1 MDYVS
6 NLRQQIFPLGTRLSG
21 DHLLYCKIL
30 EPDFIL
36 TLAKDRPDQSLR
48 GESLCARSG
57 RRQEAA
63 GAWSKSG
70 AKTTTHPWT
79 IPLWAAPSHC
89 QRAGCGGG
97 IPIELDTTSCSLSL
111 LPVWWNVTTW
121 LSEKLQSLTIL
132 LLPVSSSTTWE
143 SRNSICVPQY
153 RNTDNAVVW
162 VSTMFKSTISLGSNC
177 NHISGIPVLLPD
189 GLRRRWSKV
198 IIHLAHKFSINE
210 NLLLLTYQSIC
221 LSII

>member
-1 MDYVS
+1 MIICSTAKYWSRTSFWPLPETDQTSLFEENPYVRGLEDDRRLLEHEAS
-6 NLRQQIFPLGTRLSG
+6 LGQRPRPT
-21 DHLLYCKIL
+21 H
-30 EPDFIL
+30 EPYRCEQL
-36 TLAKDRPDQSLR
+36 QAT
-48 GESLCARSG
+48 ES
-57 RRQEAA
+57 
-63 GAWSKSG
+63 
-70 AKTTTHPWT
+70 
-79 IPLWAAPSHC
+79 

-132 LLPVSSSTTWE
+132 LLPVSSSPTWE
-143 SRNSICVPQY
+143 TRNSICVPQY

-177 NHISGIPVLLPD
+177 NHISGISVLLPD